1 MILSVIKFIAQTAK
15 LYLEYYRRRV
25 QYKKDMRCLW
35 LQEWVPLYSSCAGLA
50 REVVNRELNSNWYL
64 PYVKICRSY
73 QHQLFILFSVTSTS
87 RVTHHAPSLCSLPAR
102 KTSTF
107 EFFVSCRNV
116 STRMYVQWSVHKNSQ
131 NKKTHNPS
139 PFHNKRDSCAPKKLK
154 AGKRKAKSKFSR
166 EESGRWK
173 SSDTFHFPEISTIGK
188 ERKLHGDASRYFSVA
203 VVNGRNGRVKEVSQY
218 FLHRM
223 PQ

>member
-87 RVTHHAPSLCSLPAR
+87 RVTHHTMPALSS
-102 KTSTF
+102 TSTEKLQLLSF
-107 EFFVSCRNV
+107 LFHVETLALVCTYNDQSI
-116 STRMYVQWSVHKNSQ
+116 
-131 NKKTHNPS
+131 KTH
-139 PFHNKRDSCAPKKLK
+139 KTKKLTTPINRNLFTTNVILVPQK
-154 AGKRKAKSKFSR
+154 AESWK
-166 EESGRWK
+166 EES
-173 SSDTFHFPEISTIGK
+173 
-188 ERKLHGDASRYFSVA
+188 
-203 VVNGRNGRVKEVSQY
+203 
-218 FLHRM
+218 
-223 PQ
+223 